1 MSIVDVNGLWIEN
14 KTVQTKKI
22 NKSSNNKK
30 NNHLPTSVMQEK
42 DTVSNSFFYI
52 SVAVTAIVL

>member
-1 MSIVDVNGLWIEN
+1 MNGLWIEN

-42 DTVSNSFFYI
+42 ETVSNSFFYI
-52 SVAVTAIVL
+52 SVAVTAIVR